1 MQIDKIMNRNED
13 KYSIL
18 NQYFGYAQF
27 REGQE
32 ELIDSILSGNDA
44 FGIMPTGAGKSMCF
58 QIPALLLPGIT
69 LVISPLISLMKDQV
83 RALNEAGVHAAFFN
97 SSLTSVQY
105 LKALELAKQD
115 QYKIIYVAPE
125 RLLLDNFIE
134 FAKCVNISMIS
145 VDEAHCVSQWGQD
158 FRPSYLKIMEFVG
171 RLNNRPII
179 SAFTATATKAVMED
193 VISVLHLNHPKVVAT
208 GFDRNNLFYSVKN
221 SNDKMVEVENYVKE
235 NSDKSG
241 IIYCATRKSVEEVCQ
256 NLQRIGYPVTR
267 YHAGLSDNE
276 RRQNQDDFIYDVK
289 PIMVATNAFGMG
301 IDKSNVRYVI
311 HYNMPKDIESYYQEA
326 GRAGRDGEESEC
338 MLLYAPKDVRLNEF
352 FIESNRDN
360 EELDKETLDLIIARD
375 RERLKIMTFY
385 CNTNECLRDYIL
397 RYFGE
402 YGSNFCGKCSNCMT
416 EFETT
421 DITDMSKTIIGCVE
435 ASRQRYGMTVVI
447 DTVHG
452 ANNIKVRQY
461 KMDTNEY
468 YGKLE
473 HIPIYR
479 LRQVMNFLMLNGY
492 LFLTNDEYAVLRLTG
507 KSHEIEELSMKVAK
521 ERELSSKN
529 GNKTSIKK
537 SKKIEDMGDINF
549 ELFEALRALRM
560 EIAREEHM
568 PPYIIFSD
576 KSLKDMCMKLPE
588 NPEQFLQ
595 VSGVGQNKCDKYGE
609 RFIEVIQLNDLK

>member
-1 MQIDKIMNRNED
+1 MQIDNIINKQQD
-13 KYSIL
+13 KFTIL

-32 ELIDSILSGNDA
+32 EVIDSILSGNDA

-58 QIPALLLPGIT
+58 QIPALMLPGIT

-83 RALNEAGVHAAFFN
+83 RALNEAGIHAAFFN
-97 SSLTSVQY
+97 SSLSSMQY
-105 LKALELAKQD
+105 IKALELAKQGK
-115 QYKIIYVAPE
+115 YKIIYVAPE

-134 FAKCVNISMIS
+134 FAKCVDISMIS

-158 FRPSYLKIMEFVG
+158 FRPSYLKIMEFVD
-171 RLNNRPII
+171 RLDNRPII

-208 GFDRNNLFYSVKN
+208 GFDRDNLFYSVKN
-221 SNDKMVEVENYVKE
+221 PNDKMAEVENYVKE

-256 NLQRIGYPVTR
+256 HLQGLGYPVTR

-338 MLLYAPKDVRLNEF
+338 LLLYAPKDVRLNEF

-360 EELDKETLDLIIARD
+360 EELDAETLDLIIARD
-375 RERLKIMTFY
+375 RERLKVMTFY

-402 YGSNFCGKCSNCMT
+402 YGSNYCGKCSNCLT

-421 DITDMSKTIIGCVE
+421 DITDISKIIIGCVE
-435 ASRQRYGMTVVI
+435 TSRQRYGMTVVI

-461 KMDTNEY
+461 KMDLNEY

-473 HIPIYR
+473 NIQVYR

-492 LFLTNDEYAVLRLTG
+492 LFLTNEEYATLRLTE
-507 KSHEIEELSMKVAK
+507 KSHEIHELFMKVAK
-521 ERELSSKN
+521 EREISSKN
-529 GNKTSIKK
+529 SSKTSTKK
-537 SKKIEDMGDINF
+537 SKKLEDMGDIN
-549 ELFEALRALRM
+549 LDIFEALRALRM

-576 KSLKDMCMKLPE
+576 KSLKDMCIKLPINLQE
-588 NPEQFLQ
+588 FLE

-609 RFIEVIQLNDLK
+609 RFIEVIQSKC